1 MERVSSSCSQV
12 SDIQVSSVRIR
23 FMDENNKT
31 LCQSPLEDD
40 ELRGL
45 ASTDTEAVSTP
56 EPRLES
62 EIEIAAEADTAK
74 NHDKNDDNVKKDDND
89 GDNDQAAGTELLNS
103 AAARLKLSTRPGE
116 DMSPER
122 LSKKLL

>member
-1 MERVSSSCSQV
+1 MERGSSSCSQV
-12 SDIQVSSVRIR
+12 SDIQVSSIRIR
-23 FMDENNKT
+23 FSDENKDT
-31 LCQSPLEDD
+31 LYQSPLED
-40 ELRGL
+40 ELQGL